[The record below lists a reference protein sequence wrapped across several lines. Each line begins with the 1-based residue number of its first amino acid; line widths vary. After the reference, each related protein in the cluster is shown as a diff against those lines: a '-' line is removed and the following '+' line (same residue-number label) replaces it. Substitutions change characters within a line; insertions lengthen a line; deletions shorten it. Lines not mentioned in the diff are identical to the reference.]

1 MIQIQ
6 INIFP
11 LVQILDTSEIWL
23 LVQMGRMV
31 LYRMAPR
38 LCCRAG
44 RQWLISMHLC
54 VGGL

>member
-44 RQWLISMHLC
+44 RQWLISMHLY